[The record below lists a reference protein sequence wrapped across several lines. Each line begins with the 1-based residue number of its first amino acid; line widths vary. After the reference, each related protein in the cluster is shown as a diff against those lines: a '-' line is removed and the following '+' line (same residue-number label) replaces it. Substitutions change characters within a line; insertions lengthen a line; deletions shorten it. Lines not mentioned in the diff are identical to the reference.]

1 MSERSS
7 SPDLN
12 NKKSLLT
19 QIFSKN
25 MGICLITGFSSGL
38 PLFVLMNLM
47 SAWLRKEGID
57 LKIIGILSLIMI
69 PYTWKFLWAPFL
81 DRFNLFNLGRRRG
94 WMILTQLFL
103 IALISGLGFVNP
115 RYSLFLVSLSA
126 LLIAF
131 ASASQD
137 IVIDAYRR
145 EILPDNELGLGNSL
159 FVNAY
164 RISSLVP
171 GGLSLILADFL
182 PWSLVFIV
190 TAGSLVPGLILSF
203 VIKEPKIVS
212 APRSLKQAVIE
223 PFAEFISRRGI
234 RSALF
239 TVAFVFLY
247 KIGDSMATA
256 LATPFYMDMGYNLT
270 TIGIVAKNAGLWSM
284 VLGGLCG
291 GIIMLKIGINRAL
304 WLFGVAQMV
313 TILGFVLLAHEGSRG
328 NASVI
333 LLALVIGA
341 EALGT
346 GLGTAA
352 FVSFIARETNP
363 AYTATQF
370 ALLTS
375 FSAVPRTFCNAAT
388 GFLVEGMGWEKF
400 FILCTC
406 LAIPGMLLL
415 FKVAPWRGE
424 GSVFERKVSS

>member
-1 MSERSS
+1 MVSQEAAGKE
-7 SPDLN
+7 
-12 NKKSLLT
+12 NKPTLAA

-38 PLFVLMNLM
+38 PLFVLLNLM

-57 LKIIGILSLIMI
+57 LKIIGIMSLIMI

-81 DRFNLFNLGRRRG
+81 DRFTLFNLGRRRG
-94 WMILTQLFL
+94 WMLVTQL
-103 IALISGLGFVNP
+103 ALIVLISSLGFLKP
-115 RYSLFLVSLSA
+115 QHSMALVSFGA
-126 LLIAF
+126 LLVAF

-171 GGLSLILADFL
+171 GGLSLILADIL
-182 PWSLVFIV
+182 PWHAVFTI
-190 TAGSLVPGLILSF
+190 TGCALLPGFILSVF
-203 VIKEPKIVS
+203 LKEPKV
-212 APRSLKQAVIE
+212 AHKPRTLKQAVVE
-223 PFAEFISRRGI
+223 PFSEFIKRRGVFA
-234 RSALF
+234 ALL

-256 LATPFYMDMGYNLT
+256 LATPFYMDMGFNLT

-284 VLGGLCG
+284 VAGGLLGGV
-291 GIIMLKIGINRAL
+291 IMLKIGINKAL
-304 WLFGVAQMV
+304 WLFGIAQMV
-313 TILGFVLLAHEGSRG
+313 TILGFVWLAHAGGEGKAG
-328 NASVI
+328 VW

-388 GFLVEGMGWEKF
+388 GFLVEGLGWENF
-400 FILCTC
+400 FILCTL

-415 FKVAPWRGE
+415 FKVAPWNGK
-424 GSVFERKVSS
+424 GSVFE